1 MLPSFYFF
9 LFLLKFRSST
19 RCSPLYR
26 TIEKQSSSYT
36 RSFIPIEIKISSCA
50 PRHIFFSRIQ
60 IHVLPFAIVIQ
71 PFYNYGIFFF
81 FLVSW
86 QNWLVLWIWMQVGVS
101 QSLVSRMGLPECDE
115 RVCCFSISE
124 EWNATPL
131 VSVLETLVAERVIR
145 QEFALSKTR
154 FFFFSPFSKKEKCSK
169 WQKVALWYRID
180 PMVPYIR
187 ARATYLKWST
197 IAFYFLN
204 VSQLLWSDKLTG
216 DGDK

>member
-50 PRHIFFSRIQ
+50 PRRIFFSRIQ

-154 FFFFSPFSKKEKCSK
+154 FFFFSPFSKKEKMFEMTESCPLIQDRSDGALHPCTCHLL
-169 WQKVALWYRID
+169 KVID
-180 PMVPYIR
+180 DR
-187 ARATYLKWST
+187 
-197 IAFYFLN
+197 FLF
-204 VSQLLWSDKLTG
+204 SQRFPTPLIG
-216 DGDK
+216 

>member
-1 MLPSFYFF
+1 MVF
-9 LFLLKFRSST
+9 
-19 RCSPLYR
+19 
-26 TIEKQSSSYT
+26 
-36 RSFIPIEIKISSCA
+36 
-50 PRHIFFSRIQ
+50 
-60 IHVLPFAIVIQ
+60 
-71 PFYNYGIFFF
+71 FFF

-101 QSLVSRMGLPECDE
+101 QSFSLKDGIARMRWTCVLFLDFRGMECHSSRKRSRNARRRTSHSSGICFEQDE
-115 RVCCFSISE
+115 I
-124 EWNATPL
+124 
-131 VSVLETLVAERVIR
+131 
-145 QEFALSKTR
+145 
-154 FFFFSPFSKKEKCSK
+154 FFFSLHFRKRKKCSK

>member
-1 MLPSFYFF
+1 MCP
-9 LFLLKFRSST
+9 T
-19 RCSPLYR
+19 
-26 TIEKQSSSYT
+26 T
-36 RSFIPIEIKISSCA
+36 
-50 PRHIFFSRIQ
+50 HIFLSHSNPCSSICYRNTTFLQ
-60 IHVLPFAIVIQ
+60 LW
-71 PFYNYGIFFF
+71 YFFF

-101 QSLVSRMGLPECDE
+101 QSFSLKDGIARMRWTCVLFLDFRGMECHSSRKRSRNARRRTSHSSEICFEQDE
-115 RVCCFSISE
+115 I
-124 EWNATPL
+124 
-131 VSVLETLVAERVIR
+131 
-145 QEFALSKTR
+145 
-154 FFFFSPFSKKEKCSK
+154 FFFSLHFRKRKKCSK